1 MSTLVTG
8 ASGFIGSYLTREL
21 ISQGHSVVGISRS
34 IKERS
39 LDRFAALQV
48 DITRTEDLKQLP
60 AGIDVVLHLAAYT
73 PRDYLDPKTAF
84 TCLDVNASGTL
95 HVLEWARNH
104 SVQRFVYT
112 SSQAVYS
119 IPRYL
124 PVDEEHPTY
133 PLGVASFYG
142 ASKLLGEIF
151 TRRFAELG
159 SLNTISLRLGSVYGA
174 DMNREHYLFRWL
186 VQAKRGT
193 NLEIPVTPKRSADW
207 VYVKDVV
214 QACVKSCASDRGGV
228 YNIGSGREV
237 AIEDLAAT
245 VLAVVP
251 HSSSRIVGPSVKPE
265 SSFRFYLDIS
275 KAQVELGY
283 QVRYPLRA
291 GLLDTLEEGK
301 SSIDLR

>member
-21 ISQGHSVVGISRS
+21 ISQGHSVVGISKS

-60 AGIDVVLHLAAYT
+60 AGIDVVFHLAAYT

-104 SVQRFVYT
+104 GVQRFVYT

-119 IPRYL
+119 TPPHYL
-124 PVDEEHPTY
+124 PVAEEHPTY
-133 PLGVASFYG
+133 PLGLASFYG

-159 SLNTISLRLGSVYGA
+159 WLNTISLRLGSVYGA

-186 VQAKRGT
+186 VQAKRGI
-193 NLEIPVTPKRSADW
+193 NLEIPATPKRSADW

-214 QACVKSCASDRGGV
+214 QACVRSCASDRGGV
-228 YNIGSGREV
+228 YNIGGGREV

-251 HSSSRIVGPSVKPE
+251 CSSSRIIDPSVRPGA
-265 SSFRFYLDIS
+265 SFRFYLDIS

-283 QVRYPLRA
+283 QVRYPLRE
-291 GLLDTLEEGK
+291 GLLDTLEK
-301 SSIDLR
+301 VRTT